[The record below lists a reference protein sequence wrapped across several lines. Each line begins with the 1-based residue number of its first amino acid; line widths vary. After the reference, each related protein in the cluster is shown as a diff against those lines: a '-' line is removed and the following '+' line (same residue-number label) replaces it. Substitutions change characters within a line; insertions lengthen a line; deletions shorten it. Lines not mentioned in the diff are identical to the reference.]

1 MELKIVINDLKKFK
15 KSKLYIDKDICNA
28 ARYKVRK
35 TIFNKKRSFFEI
47 KKNLLVNLK
56 ICGRH

>member
-1 MELKIVINDLKKFK
+1 MGRLPMELKIVINYFKKFK

-47 KKNLLVNLK
+47 KR
-56 ICGRH
+56 IYW